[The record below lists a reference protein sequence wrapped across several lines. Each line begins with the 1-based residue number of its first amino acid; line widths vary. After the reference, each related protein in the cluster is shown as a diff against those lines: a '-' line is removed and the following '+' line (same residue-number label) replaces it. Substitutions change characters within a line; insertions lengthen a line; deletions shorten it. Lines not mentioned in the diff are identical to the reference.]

1 MPIEHILRLLAAA
14 LLGGMVGLD
23 REYRAKDA
31 GFRTHFLVALGSAL
45 FMLLSQF
52 AFEDVRQWPGM
63 SLDPSRIASQV
74 VSGIGFIGAGTI
86 IFQRHV
92 LRGLTTAAGIWC
104 TAAVGMACG
113 AGLYVIAAVTTLLT
127 VICLEAFN
135 VLLRRF
141 GGRNVSL
148 RCSAPTKEHVR
159 KAVEIIERTGIPIN
173 RYNMEKKVTENG
185 HFYAVE
191 LELRVRREGYI
202 NRLLK
207 LMEGFDGVS
216 IDNME

>member
-1 MPIEHILRLLAAA
+1 MLTQQLLRLLAAA
-14 LLGGMVGLD
+14 IMGSIVGLD

-31 GFRTHFLVALGSAL
+31 GFRTHSLVALGSAL
-45 FMLLSQF
+45 FMILSQF
-52 AFEDVRQWPGM
+52 GFEEVRQAEGM

-113 AGLYVIAAVTTLLT
+113 AGLYTIAAITTLLT
-127 VICLEAFN
+127 IISLEAFN

-148 RCSAPTKEHVR
+148 SCSAPSKEHVLN
-159 KAVEIIERTGIPIN
+159 VVQTIERNGISIN
-173 RYNMEKKVTENG
+173 RYNMEKKTLDEG

-191 LELRVRREGYI
+191 LELRVPREGYI
-202 NRLLK
+202 TRLLK
-207 LMEGFDGVS
+207 LMEDFDGVS